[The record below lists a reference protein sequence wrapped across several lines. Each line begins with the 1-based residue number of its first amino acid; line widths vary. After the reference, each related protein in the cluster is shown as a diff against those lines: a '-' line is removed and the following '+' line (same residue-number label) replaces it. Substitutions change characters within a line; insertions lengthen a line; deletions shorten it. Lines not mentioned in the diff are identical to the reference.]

1 MSAMGFGQSIT
12 TCFSKYATFAG
23 RASRSEFWWW
33 VLFVFIL
40 SFISNVLDGLFDT
53 TYGAPLG
60 SGEIPVGVIYTIV
73 SLVVLLPGISVAV
86 RRLHDTDKSGWW
98 WWLNILCFIGTIVLI
113 VFYLM
118 DSGPDNRYGASPKG
132 GHIPPPVLPPTTA

>member
-1 MSAMGFGQSIT
+1 MGFGQSIT

-33 VLFVFIL
+33 VLFVGIL
-40 SFISNVLDGLFDT
+40 WFTGAVLDGLIGT
-53 TYGAPLG
+53 TYRVPLG
-60 SGEIPVGVIYTIV
+60 SADATVGIIHTILV
-73 SLVVLLPGISVAV
+73 LVVLLPYISVAV

-98 WWLNILCFIGTIVLI
+98 WWLNILCFIGLIVLI

-118 DSGPDNRYGASPKG
+118 DSGPDNRYGANPKG
-132 GHIPPPVLPPTTA
+132 EHIPPPVLPPTTA